1 MSQNNLVTTL
11 YRMRLRSKERRI
23 TQILRNQVAALSSLL
38 EVVLSIL
45 VLIGLL
51 ISTIPIANE
60 MFSLVSQNSTE
71 AFQTFLGHA
80 FNLVI
85 GIEFIKMLAKHSPGS
100 ALEVLLY
107 AIARSMI
114 MGHGSSVENLISV
127 LSIGV
132 IFLIRKFSF
141 VHSFGSSL
149 PDGAPAPDM
158 DKPNSHESDETFA

>member
-1 MSQNNLVTTL
+1 MSFNSLL
-11 YRMRLRSKERRI
+11 AALHRMRLRYKERRA

-51 ISTIPIANE
+51 ISTVPIAKE
-60 MFSLVSQNSTE
+60 MFSLVSQSSTE

-114 MGHGSSVENLISV
+114 MGHGSSAENLISV

-132 IFLIRKFSF
+132 IFLIRKFAF
-141 VHSFGSSL
+141 VQSFGSTL
-149 PDGAPAPDM
+149 PDGAPAPDV
-158 DKPNSHESDETFA
+158 PAAHTHENDETFA